1 MFNDLR
7 EILKTF
13 INKNK
18 IRNTSIVIGATTIA
32 FGFISYN
39 LSRII
44 YTTLGTKNYSLKAF
58 FSNNNDLVRTI
69 SLVATSALFIY
80 IIYLMFSDKDN
91 NTTNNLGSAK
101 LGNAKSLNGL
111 TGNDGMLLSK
121 TVQLSSNTCFEHI
134 AIIGPTGSGK
144 SSTFF
149 IPNLLN
155 LPPQASAIIS
165 DPKGELYKKTKAY
178 NESIGRKCILFAPL
192 QPQHSAKYNPLEVAN
207 DFSEVRAMAQNLL
220 INGANAV
227 ALSTGKPSG
236 GDSEWINMAV
246 PLWTAALLFCKH
258 EGGQL
263 GNINAALK
271 LILHSDSKQLDMLFS
286 NSTSENVKSQ
296 YSIYKQA
303 AESEKTASS
312 IRTVLTSNLQLF
324 DDPIIKEVT
333 ESCEFTPEDF
343 KDTPI
348 ALYIMCPEQKAS
360 YASPF
365 MSIFYTQIIN
375 RIMEYTGNDL
385 PVYMMLDEFA
395 NIGVIPNFAQLAAT
409 CRSRKLSLTVGIQGI
424 EQLHQNYG
432 KENGDSI
439 LNNLK
444 SKIFYPGLAPATA
457 QIASQ
462 LCGYTTIATESTSEG
477 KEKGSKSTSTSYQRR
492 ELLDS
497 DEIRRLPQDEVLLVI
512 HNREPIVDKQNR
524 YYEDKKFS
532 NRSQAVPLPI
542 RDEYAPKETL
552 KEEEQKANST
562 PSYMYIPYDKQ

>member
-1 MFNDLR
+1 MFNDLG
-7 EILKTF
+7 ESLKSF
-13 INKNK
+13 IHKNK
-18 IRNTSIVIGATTIA
+18 IRNTSIVLGATTIT

-39 LSRII
+39 LSRILNK
-44 YTTLGTKNYSLKAF
+44 TLGVQNYSLKNF
-58 FSNNNDLVRTI
+58 FSKDDDLVRTI
-69 SLVATSALFIY
+69 ALVSTLALFIY
-80 IIYLMFSDKDN
+80 IIYLMFFKKNNIDK
-91 NTTNNLGSAK
+91 NNLGSAK
-101 LGNAKSLNGL
+101 LGNAKNLSGL

-155 LPPQASAIIS
+155 LPPEASAIIS
-165 DPKGELYKKTKAY
+165 DPKGELYQKTKAY

-192 QPQHSAKYNPLEVAN
+192 EPQHSAKYNPLEIAK
-207 DFSEVRAMAQNLL
+207 DFTEVREIAQNLL
-220 INGANAV
+220 INGANAI
-227 ALSTGKPSG
+227 ALSTGKPTG
-236 GDSEWINMAV
+236 GDSEWTNMAV

-263 GNINAALK
+263 GNINAALQ
-271 LILHSDSKQLDMLFS
+271 LILDSDPKQLDMLFS
-286 NSTSENVKSQ
+286 NSIPDVKSQ
-296 YSIYKQA
+296 YNIFKQA
-303 AESEKTASS
+303 AASDKTASS
-312 IRTVLTSNLQLF
+312 IKTVLTSNLQLF
-324 DDPIIKEVT
+324 TDPNLKVVT
-333 ESCEFTPEDF
+333 EMSEFKPENL
-343 KDTPI
+343 KDTPTAI
-348 ALYIMCPEQKAS
+348 YIMCPERRAN

-365 MSIFYTQIIN
+365 MSVFYSQIIN

-395 NIGVIPNFAQLAAT
+395 NIGVIPNFSQLAAT

-492 ELLDS
+492 ELMDS
-497 DEIRRLPQDEVLLVI
+497 DEIRRLPQDEILLVI
-512 HNREPIVDKQNR
+512 HNREPIVDKQNK
-524 YYEDKKFS
+524 YYEDKKFLKRL
-532 NRSQAVPLPI
+532 NTVPLPI
-542 RDEYAPKETL
+542 RDEYKPKEETQKE
-552 KEEEQKANST
+552 KEETNST
-562 PSYMYIPYDKQ
+562 PNYMYIPYDK